1 MKTWR
6 SMAVGYEDQQVL
18 DFLEF
23 GFPASYKGPIPDS
36 TFINHAS
43 ARNNPSHIA
52 KYVAKEV
59 AQGAMLGPHRAPMFA
74 PWSQV
79 NPLLTRPKKD
89 STDRRV
95 IVDLSF
101 PHAPLNSVNGSTPTD
116 EYLQVPLKLKL
127 PSAQDLAQ
135 LIKEGGRGCLLYSID
150 IARAYRQLALN
161 PTDTCLTGIKTEQ
174 GYFTD
179 LAIPFGLRWGA
190 MACQRMTNLVAYI
203 VHKKGA

>member
-1 MKTWR
+1 MAAIYSAVAKTGLPNHLVARIPLPTNLHIETWR

-52 KYVAKEV
+52 KYVEKEV

-101 PHAPLNSVNGSTPTD
+101 PHAPLNSVNGSTPTE
-116 EYLQVPLKLKL
+116 EYLQVPFKLKL

-135 LIKEGGRGCLLYSID
+135 LIKEGGRGCLLYSIS
-150 IARAYRQLALN
+150 ISHVSFI
-161 PTDTCLTGIKTEQ
+161 LTVKFFLEKLSFHI
-174 GYFTD
+174 
-179 LAIPFGLRWGA
+179 LLSPFFHSR
-190 MACQRMTNLVAYI
+190 
-203 VHKKGA
+203 